1 MKYRMIIQD
10 MKESGDANV
19 VAFLKDAEKIKPMS
33 KSWWRNSFLISSGWH
48 TPLAAMPRC

>member
-33 KSWWRNSFLISSGWH
+33 NSFLISSGWH